1 MDFEKAKAE
10 LPILRNF
17 VDFLNRQVGVYSDCL
32 ASFSGNK
39 VRIERQI
46 PRVQRPT
53 GRRIENGQPVIV
65 YASIEDP
72 SLPDV
77 IHHRIIRSDEF
88 ISANSEAGF
97 NEKQLCWSIIVFVFT
112 YWDEEIRPQIARVRG
127 VRPNAVMLDELGDL
141 RILRNCI
148 VHNRGII
155 SAGEHSKLKIMTN
168 LCRPEDE
175 LVLTHEQMHR
185 VFILVKQAI
194 ARLILKYSGHLPGA
208 PQPSEIVGVAIQN
221 P

>member
-1 MDFEKAKAE
+1 MDFEKVKTE

-17 VDFLNRQVGVYSDCL
+17 MDFLNRQVGVYSDCL

-65 YASIEDP
+65 YASVEDP

-97 NEKQLCWSIIVFVFT
+97 TRRFALKS
-112 YWDEEIRPQIARVRG
+112 R
-127 VRPNAVMLDELGDL
+127 ELE
-141 RILRNCI
+141 
-148 VHNRGII
+148 V
-155 SAGEHSKLKIMTN
+155 
-168 LCRPEDE
+168 
-175 LVLTHEQMHR
+175 
-185 VFILVKQAI
+185 
-194 ARLILKYSGHLPGA
+194 
-208 PQPSEIVGVAIQN
+208 
-221 P
+221 